1 MVKNLPANAGD
12 AGDVGSIPDS
22 GRSPGG
28 GNGNPFQYSCL
39 ENPLDR
45 GVWRATVHRVG
56 YSPYSGLERRKNA
69 IKLNL

>member
-1 MVKNLPANAGD
+1 VVKNLPANAGD

-39 ENPLDR
+39 ENFMDR
-45 GVWRATVHRVG
+45 EPG
-56 YSPYSGLERRKNA
+56 GLQSMGCKVRHD
-69 IKLNL
+69 